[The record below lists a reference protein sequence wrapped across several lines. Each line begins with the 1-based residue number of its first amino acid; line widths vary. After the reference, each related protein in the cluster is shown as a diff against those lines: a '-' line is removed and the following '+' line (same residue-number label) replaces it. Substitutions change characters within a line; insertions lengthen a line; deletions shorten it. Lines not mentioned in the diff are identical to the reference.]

1 MPNYR
6 RHQEPGGTY
15 FFTVVAAGREP
26 IFTQEGA
33 RIALNTAIQ
42 AVRKEHP
49 FKIDAWV
56 LLPDHLHCIWSLPE
70 DDADYPIRWAKIK
83 RRRGTIWAW
92 PLRQDSGSPDIG
104 NTSSAMTT
112 T

>member
-26 IFTQEGA
+26 IFTQEAA
-33 RIALNTAIQ
+33 RIALHAAIQ

-49 FKIDAWV
+49 FNINAWG
-56 LLPDHLHCIWSLPE
+56 I
-70 DDADYPIRWAKIK
+70 AA
-83 RRRGTIWAW
+83 
-92 PLRQDSGSPDIG
+92 GSF
-104 NTSSAMTT
+104 ALYLELA
-112 T
+112 